1 MPALSVR
8 NLGVTFIDRVLFS
21 GVSFDVESR
30 DKVGFIG
37 ANGVGKTTLFR
48 VLNGELSPTD
58 GTVAFEKNTRV
69 GYMEQHACS
78 DPDIDVYH
86 ELLGVFDY
94 LSKMETDLAALN
106 QRIARRPDNI
116 DELIEEQMRLIEE
129 HERLGGLTYKSRTR
143 AALLGLGF
151 SEDQFTMP
159 VGSLSGGQRS
169 KLCLAKLLLS
179 RSNLLLLDEP
189 TNHLDIQ
196 SVNWLEDFLR
206 DFRGAMIIISH
217 DRYFLDNVTNK
228 TIELE
233 HSKTMCYKGAY
244 SEFIKKKQAYNESL
258 KNKYEN
264 DLKEI
269 RRIEGIVEQQ
279 KRWGRE
285 RNFITAASRQKEADR
300 IKAQLVAPESEL
312 ETMRMRFEPK
322 CESGNDV
329 LMCRGISKAFGDKQL
344 FKNVNIHI
352 RKGERVFILGE
363 NGCGKTTLFKILT
376 AKLPQDRGE
385 FEYGAN
391 VMIGYFD
398 QMQQNLNLE
407 KTAIDEVWDTFPNLT
422 QTEVRS
428 ALASFLFKGDEVF
441 KPLQKMS
448 GGERARISLLK
459 LMLRGSNLLLLDEP
473 TNHLDAASREELENT
488 LLDYSGTL
496 LIISHDRYF
505 INKLADR
512 VLALGKDGVKEYL
525 GNYDYY
531 LERTKDEAAPKAQAD
546 GKREKPQNEYFL
558 KKQQA
563 SEERKRQTRLK
574 KAEEEIERLDAEI
587 EEIQTLLS
595 TEETAADYE
604 RLMELSERLE
614 VLQKEQ
620 EEQYEIWE
628 HGTFPRQYLPVAQL
642 DNATDSD
649 SGEWGFKS
657 LRAGQKK
664 VPIGCLLCFVHDPKA
679 SSTSTGKSLNPEQRV
694 REPFYSRGL
703 KRGIACVFKQCD
715 PVPRT
720 YRRIIRHHVPH

>member
-8 NLGVTFIDRVLFS
+8 NLGVTFVERVLFS

-48 VLNGELSPTD
+48 VLNGEISPSE

-69 GYMEQHACS
+69 GYMEQHACRN
-78 DPDIDVYH
+78 PEVDVYH

-94 LSKMETDLAALN
+94 LAEMEAELSVLN
-106 QRIARRPDNI
+106 QKIARRPADI
-116 DELIEEQMRLIEE
+116 DALIERQMRLIEE

-151 SEDQFTMP
+151 TEAEFAMP
-159 VGSLSGGQRS
+159 VGNLSGGQRS

-196 SVNWLEDFLR
+196 SVRWLEDFLR
-206 DFRGAMIIISH
+206 DFKGAMMIISH
-217 DRYFLDNVTNK
+217 DRYFLDHVTNK
-228 TIELE
+228 TVELE

-285 RNFITAASRQKEADR
+285 HNFITAASKQKEADR

-312 ETMRMRFEPK
+312 ETMRMRFTPK

-329 LMCRGISKAFGDKQL
+329 LMCRGIAKSFGEKHL
-344 FKNVNIHI
+344 FCDVNIHI

-376 AKLPQDRGE
+376 ASLPQDSGE

-391 VMIGYFD
+391 VMLGYFD
-398 QMQQNLNLE
+398 QMQQNLSLD
-407 KTAIDEVWDTFPNLT
+407 KTAIDEVWDTYPSLT

-428 ALASFLFKGDEVF
+428 ALASFLFKGEEVF
-441 KPLQKMS
+441 KPLAKMS
-448 GGERARISLLK
+448 GGERARVSLLK
-459 LMLRGSNLLLLDEP
+459 LMLKGANLLLLDEP
-473 TNHLDAASREELENT
+473 TNH
-488 LLDYSGTL
+488 
-496 LIISHDRYF
+496 
-505 INKLADR
+505 R
-512 VLALGKDGVKEYL
+512 VLVLQKDGVKEYL

-531 LERTKDEAAPKAQAD
+531 LERTKDEQEQTKQTAAK
-546 GKREKPQNEYFL
+546 KEKPQNDYFL

-563 SEERKRQTRLK
+563 SEERKRQTKISR
-574 KAEEEIERLDAEI
+574 AEAEIERLDAAI
-587 EEIQTLLS
+587 EAAQALLA
-595 TEETAADYE
+595 TEEVASDYE
-604 RLMELSERLE
+604 KLLAISEQLE
-614 VLQKEQ
+614 SLRKEQ
-620 EEQYEIWE
+620 EEQYAIWE
-628 HGTFPRQYLPVAQL
+628 ALE
-642 DNATDSD
+642 AT
-649 SGEWGFKS
+649 
-657 LRAGQKK
+657 
-664 VPIGCLLCFVHDPKA
+664 
-679 SSTSTGKSLNPEQRV
+679 
-694 REPFYSRGL
+694 
-703 KRGIACVFKQCD
+703 
-715 PVPRT
+715 
-720 YRRIIRHHVPH
+720 

>member
-1 MPALSVR
+1 MPALSVK
-8 NLGVTFIDRVLFS
+8 NLGVTFIERVLFS

-48 VLNGELSPTD
+48 VLNGELSPTE

-78 DPDIDVYH
+78 DPDVDVYH
-86 ELLGVFDY
+86 ELLSVFDY
-94 LSKMETDLAALN
+94 LSQMEIDLAALN
-106 QRIARRPDNI
+106 QKIARRPENI
-116 DELIEEQMRLIEE
+116 DSLIEEQMRLMEE

-151 SEDQFTMP
+151 TEDDFSMN

-196 SVNWLEDFLR
+196 SVNWLEGFLR
-206 DFRGAMIIISH
+206 DFKGAMIIISH

-233 HSKTMCYKGAY
+233 HSKTMCYKGSY
-244 SEFIKKKQAYNESL
+244 SEFIKKKKAYNESL

-285 RNFITAASRQKEADR
+285 RNFITAASKQKEADR

-312 ETMRMRFEPK
+312 ETMRMRFTPK

-329 LMCRGISKAFGDKQL
+329 LICRNLAKSFGDKHL
-344 FKNVNIHI
+344 FRDVNIHI

-363 NGCGKTTLFKILT
+363 NGCGKTTLFRILT

-391 VMIGYFD
+391 VMVGYFD
-398 QMQQNLNLE
+398 QIQQNLDLE
-407 KTAIDEVWDTFPNLT
+407 KTAIDEVWDAFPALT

-428 ALASFLFKGDEVF
+428 ALASFLFKGEEVF
-441 KPLQKMS
+441 KPLAKMS

-459 LMLRGSNLLLLDEP
+459 LMLKGSNMLLLDEP

-488 LLDYSGTL
+488 LLDYSGTM

-512 VLALGKDGVKEYL
+512 VLALKPDGVKEYL
-525 GNYDYY
+525 GNYDFY
-531 LERTKDEAAPKAQAD
+531 LERTKDEGTEKQASA
-546 GKREKPQNEYFL
+546 KKEKPQNDYFI

-563 SEERKRQTRLK
+563 SEERKRQTKLK
-574 KAEEEIERLDAEI
+574 KAEAEIERLDKEI
-587 EEIQTLLS
+587 EKTQALLS
-595 TEETAADYE
+595 TDEVAADYE
-604 RLMELSERLE
+604 KVLGLTAKLE
-614 VLQKEQ
+614 QLQNEQ
-620 EEQYEIWE
+620 SSQYEIWE
-628 HGTFPRQYLPVAQL
+628 
-642 DNATDSD
+642 
-649 SGEWGFKS
+649 S
-657 LRAGQKK
+657 LA
-664 VPIGCLLCFVHDPKA
+664 D
-679 SSTSTGKSLNPEQRV
+679 
-694 REPFYSRGL
+694 
-703 KRGIACVFKQCD
+703 
-715 PVPRT
+715 
-720 YRRIIRHHVPH
+720 